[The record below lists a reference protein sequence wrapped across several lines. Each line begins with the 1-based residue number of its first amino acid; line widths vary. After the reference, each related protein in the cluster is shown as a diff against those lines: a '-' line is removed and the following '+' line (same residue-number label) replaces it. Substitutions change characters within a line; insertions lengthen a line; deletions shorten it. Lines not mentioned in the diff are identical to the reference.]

1 MPHCATPRS
10 SVSRA
15 RDAIAQVIGV
25 ASRVARQRGDDDDMT
40 REEAFHF
47 AKALGAVD
55 AVRSGGARERD
66 VLDVFELWDDD
77 GGAAIAR
84 ALASRDDDVALRALG
99 ERDVESARRAA
110 RARDEDGWN
119 ATHYAVHYGHFR
131 ALRALVCACDGAL
144 DDKTLELTPLDV
156 ASGGLVNRRVDESWR
171 FSRDD
176 ADIEPKDAGESRVTF
191 TTHYVYSWGSGVN
204 FTLGTGSTETSRA
217 CARVETLAR
226 ANIRECSTSKYH
238 SLAVDADGKVWAW
251 GCTRDGVLGLDQCA
265 GAREDEASAVIFP
278 TRLGA
283 STFGLNVVIAS
294 VSTGVG
300 HSAAV
305 ALSGDVYTWG
315 NGRHGRLGY
324 VVVAA
329 STSSSGND
337 EGADDAVIQFL
348 PKKVPNIEDVVKVS
362 CGDAHTVFLD
372 RQGDVWTVG
381 NNSCGQLGYFVA
393 ERANDG
399 ARCGAPDD
407 ICCSTPK
414 RVEYLKHRD
423 IYVVDVSAS
432 KAHTVVASDSVKGDV
447 YSWGHGSTSLRRV
460 NYPQID
466 DIVWDLLDRRVVC
479 VSAGEA
485 HSAAVTRD
493 GWLLVWASASMDRL
507 DAEYVRVPGGHGA
520 VDVSCG
526 QTRCVVASAC
536 GNAYVWDATE
546 HAALKRTSFGT
557 HASTSS
563 PPPSMMMTSKSPS
576 FGESPMGG
584 GATSAVQPSRI
595 RLQRVT
601 GLKGVTRVFAGDAHF
616 LAFQGVARPI
626 TFMSRNPGLG
636 HEFKVF
642 ELLSATKDPLEM
654 LHRLYESYKDDLP
667 WPEVDDG
674 GFPSL
679 CLLAQF
685 KLAGDCME
693 PRNAMS
699 IIQLAGNLGCD
710 PLKLYAMSY
719 VCENLDVVLM
729 ETPLTVFSAI
739 DDDHLDTL
747 TAISRDRNGKRT
759 RTIRQGVEDVEDIR
773 RAALIGRRLK
783 PAKQRVVADEATEAP
798 PPPSPSYHLA
808 LRVKA
813 GEDAGGGSSSGG
825 KPPRG
830 GVRAKVH
837 RVKGSLSTFLS
848 GGLENGST
856 TGALTGS
863 SWNTSPSS
871 ITSLRDEVAALTQEL
886 SSLARIQEQQLAD
899 SAQLRRTQSPSADA
913 PPPVFSPSP
922 VSPNTVSL
930 GALIRRDSGRRG
942 GGRGST
948 SASAWRTSA
957 PSGAGV
963 ESMSV
968 ILAREA
974 AARDAEAT
982 HAVTTGFNVA
992 SSSADGHRWYVPDGA
1007 QAPAGVSLRDIQ
1019 RSEAERVELED
1030 ALRAI
1035 EAQETAEA
1043 LALIN
1048 AASSSN
1054 TKARR
1059 RKPATKSKP
1068 KSKPETPTP
1077 TSVEPTATSTS
1088 APPNKPS
1095 RRGRRRTPRT
1105 PKDTVE

>member
-1 MPHCATPRS
+1 
-10 SVSRA
+10 
-15 RDAIAQVIGV
+15 
-25 ASRVARQRGDDDDMT
+25 MT

-55 AVRSGGARERD
+55 AVRCGGARERD

-99 ERDVESARRAA
+99 ERDVESARRAT
-110 RARDEDGWN
+110 RERDEDGWN
-119 ATHYAVHYGHFR
+119 ATHYAVHYSHFR
-131 ALRALVCACDGAL
+131 ALRALVCACDGVL

-171 FSRDD
+171 FSRDE
-176 ADIEPKDAGESRVTF
+176 ADIEPKAAGESRVKF

-217 CARVETLAR
+217 CARVETLVR

-251 GCTRDGVLGLDQCA
+251 GCTRDGVLGLDRCA

-294 VSTGVG
+294 VSTGVA

-315 NGRHGRLGY
+315 NARHGRLGY

-329 STSSSGND
+329 STTSSGND
-337 EGADDAVIQFL
+337 EGPDDAIIQFL

-372 RQGDVWTVG
+372 RSGDVWTVG
-381 NNSCGQLGYFVA
+381 SNSCGQLGYFVA

-432 KAHTVVASDSVKGDV
+432 KAHTVVASNSVKGDV

-466 DIVWDLLDRRVVC
+466 DIVWHLLDRRIVC

-493 GWLLVWASASMDRL
+493 GWLLVWASASVDRL

-526 QTRCVVASAC
+526 QTRCVAASTC

-557 HASTSS
+557 RASTSS

-576 FGESPMGG
+576 SGESPKGG

-601 GLKGVTRVFAGDAHF
+601 GLKGVKRVFAGDAHF
-616 LAFQGVARPI
+616 LAFQGVTRPI
-626 TFMSRNPGLG
+626 TFMSRNPVLG

-642 ELLSATKDPLEM
+642 ELLSSTKDPLDM
-654 LHRLYESYKDDLP
+654 LHRLYKSCKDGLP
-667 WPEVDDG
+667 WPEVEEPIDDG

-710 PLKLYAMSY
+710 PLKLYAMLY

-729 ETPLTVFSAI
+729 ETPISVFSAI

-747 TAISRDRNGKRT
+747 TAITRDRNGKWT
-759 RTIRQGVEDVEDIR
+759 RTIRRGVEDVEDIR

-783 PAKQRVVADEATEAP
+783 PAKQRVVADDVEATEAP

-848 GGLENGST
+848 GNLENGST
-856 TGALTGS
+856 TGASTGS
-863 SWNTSPSS
+863 SWNMPPTN
-871 ITSLRDEVAALTQEL
+871 ITSSRDEVTALTQEL
-886 SSLARIQEQQLAD
+886 LSLARIQEQQLAD

-922 VSPNTVSL
+922 VSPNSVSL

-948 SASAWRTSA
+948 SASPWRTSA
-957 PSGAGV
+957 PSGAAV
-963 ESMSV
+963 ESMSE

-1054 TKARR
+1054 TTASTSSRR

-1077 TSVEPTATSTS
+1077 TPTPTSVEPTAPSTS
-1088 APPNKPS
+1088 APPKKTF
-1095 RRGRRRTPRT
+1095 RRGRRRAPRT